1 MSNSYYLLSSFKE
14 NPDFFFD
21 GYCFVDSN
29 FIFGEGGSKKYIA
42 EKGGRIKGG
51 EDGCYIIAYR
61 DNDEYIIS
69 NDYGGYKKI
78 LYYYDPIG
86 KVWAVSNSLNIL
98 VKHLRDF
105 GINIIPNLSLLNFHS
120 SAKGVASQQP
130 VSFDTIARG
139 IYLLPTSTTLKI
151 INNRIKIENNVRF
164 EKNLDYSEV
173 FSRFISIWIARF
185 QTIFSEDGVFIRQAL
200 TGGVDSR
207 AVFSLTSLARK
218 KLENQELAIHS
229 FNCGKIRGDSK
240 DLEVA
245 TEISSHYGYA
255 LNSNISK
262 FRPNYLNG
270 IQTYQRWKNLSL
282 GVYFPIYFDARSIDP
297 MLINISG
304 GGGEKY
310 RPYYR
315 INSEDNFQKFS
326 MRNASQIKDYASQ
339 FEVDANMLNS
349 MKYLTSKSNQ
359 DPLQIH
365 YAEFRNR
372 LHSGFF
378 PQFIV
383 DISPLNSYLL
393 AEIANKFPKKINTS
407 QLLYD
412 LINLEKEAL
421 NFNFDKDNKN
431 PTQLHIS
438 DLTSFNQSY
447 NLVSK
452 GKCYF
457 DHSLIDDNKVLSSS
471 YDSSHLIYLEK
482 DLNNAFS
489 NVSVQ
494 SIWDKDFLNKVQIT
508 AEELF
513 ENKKLSHAIEG
524 IPISCFIA
532 SSMFYE

>member
-1 MSNSYYLLSSFKE
+1 MSNSYYLLSSFRE
-14 NPDFFFD
+14 NPDFLFD
-21 GYCFVDSN
+21 GYCFVDSD
-29 FIFGEGGSKKYIA
+29 FIFGEGGYKKYIA
-42 EKGGRIKGG
+42 EKGSRIIGG
-51 EDGCYIIAYR
+51 EDGCYVVAYR
-61 DNDEYIIS
+61 DNDEYLIS

-98 VKHLRDF
+98 VKHLREF
-105 GINIIPNLSLLNFHS
+105 GINIVPNLSLLKFHS

-139 IYLLPTSTTLKI
+139 IYLLPTCTTLKI
-151 INNRIKIENNVRF
+151 INQKIQIENNIRF
-164 EKNLDYSEV
+164 EKNLNYSEV

-185 QTIFSEDGVFIRQAL
+185 QTIFSEDSVFIRQAL

-218 KLENQELAIHS
+218 ELKNQELATHS

-245 TEISSHYGYA
+245 TEISDHYGYA
-255 LNSNISK
+255 LNSDTLK
-262 FRPNYLNG
+262 VRPSYLNG
-270 IQTYQRWKNLSL
+270 MQTYERWKNLSL

-315 INSEDNFQKFS
+315 INAEDNFEKFS
-326 MRNASQIKDYASQ
+326 MRNASQIKDYSSQ
-339 FEVDANMLNS
+339 FEVNTNILNS

-393 AEIANKFPKKINTS
+393 AEIANDFPKKINSS

-412 LINLEKEAL
+412 LINLEGEAL
-421 NFNFDKDNKN
+421 SFDFDKDNKK

-438 DLTSFNQSY
+438 ELTSFNKSHT
-447 NLVSK
+447 LISK

-457 DHSLIDDNKVLSSS
+457 EDGLIKDNRVLSNS
-471 YDSSHLIYLEK
+471 YDNSHLMYLEK

-489 NVSVQ
+489 NDAIK
-494 SIWDKDFLNKVQIT
+494 SIWSKDFLNEVENR

-513 ENKKLSHAIEG
+513 ESKKLPHAIEG

-532 SSMFYE
+532 SSIFYE